1 MKNGVKFICM
11 FGVAALW
18 VGGYVWPMTAI
29 TMKLAPVY
37 VNKTAKFVVPVLKA
51 IDKW

>member
-11 FGVAALW
+11 LGVTTLW

-29 TMKLAPVY
+29 MMKLLPVY
-37 VNKTAKFVVPVLKA
+37 ANKTAKFVVPVLQA